1 MLVVLT
7 LGYIDIFEYLWCFD
21 TCVWLQSVDE
31 DGRTPDGGG
40 DRRGSISPSGNS
52 FVVPLGREGSMA
64 STSTDTKGQGQLD
77 GVAEEVAGGE
87 DELELDSF
95 ISGIGLNK

>member
-1 MLVVLT
+1 M
-7 LGYIDIFEYLWCFD
+7 
-21 TCVWLQSVDE
+21 QSIDE
-31 DGRTPDGGG
+31 DGRATDGGG

-52 FVVPLGREGSMA
+52 FVVPLGREASIGSA
-64 STSTDTKGQGQLD
+64 SGADTIGHGQLD
-77 GVAEEVAGGE
+77 GVAEEVAEGGE

>member
-1 MLVVLT
+1 MR
-7 LGYIDIFEYLWCFD
+7 
-21 TCVWLQSVDE
+21 LQSVDE
-31 DGRTPDGGG
+31 DGRTTDGGE

-64 STSTDTKGQGQLD
+64 AGSDTKGQGQLD
-77 GVAEEVAGGE
+77 GVAEEVAGGGE